1 MLTSGATAVQHLSA
15 PEARQHPT
23 AGRTSVGRTYL
34 QSSEG
39 GQRWSKVLLSH
50 DHYNWS
56 VRLSGRNLSQTVI
69 STYFKQYVKNE
80 SGLDTKESGLR
91 ELHLL
96 SSADDFLPALAALY
110 RLKPVFKRGRA
121 GLDFVNAQGSSCNI
135 TDDTE
140 RRVVRADRRRARYRE
155 KQRCRLR

>member
-1 MLTSGATAVQHLSA
+1 MIIIMDLCGSG
-15 PEARQHPT
+15 
-23 AGRTSVGRTYL
+23 
-34 QSSEG
+34 
-39 GQRWSKVLLSH
+39 
-50 DHYNWS
+50 
-56 VRLSGRNLSQTVI
+56 LSGRNLSHTVI

-80 SGLDTKESGLR
+80 SGLDTKASGLR

-96 SSADDFLPALAALY
+96 SSADAFLPALAALY

-135 TDDTE
+135 TGDTE